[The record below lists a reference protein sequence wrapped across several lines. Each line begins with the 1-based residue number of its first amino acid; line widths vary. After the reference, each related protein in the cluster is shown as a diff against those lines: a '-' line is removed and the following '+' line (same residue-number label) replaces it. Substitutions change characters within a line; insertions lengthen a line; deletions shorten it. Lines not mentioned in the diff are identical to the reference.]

1 MNPANDTVRIVARR
15 ARVHGRVQGVW
26 FRASTAEQA
35 RALGLSG
42 HARNLDD
49 GTVEVVAVGADAAVQ
64 ALMAWLSKG
73 PPMAEVSAVQ
83 VEDAPDQ
90 SIVAGFTVG

>member
-1 MNPANDTVRIVARR
+1 VNPANDIAGIVARR

-35 RALGLSG
+35 RTLGVGG

-64 ALMAWLSKG
+64 ALMVWLSKG

-90 SIVAGFTVG
+90 SVVAGFTVR

>member
-1 MNPANDTVRIVARR
+1 MNTAVGSAGIVARR
-15 ARVHGRVQGVW
+15 ARIHGRVQGVW

-35 RALGLSG
+35 RVLGVSG

-49 GTVEVVAVGADAAVQ
+49 GTVEVFAVGADAAVQ

-73 PPMAEVSAVQ
+73 PPMAEVSTVQ
-83 VEDAPDQ
+83 VEDASDQ
-90 SIVAGFTVG
+90 PVVTGFTVG

>member
-1 MNPANDTVRIVARR
+1 MNTAVGSAGIVARR

-35 RALGLSG
+35 RVLGVSG

-49 GTVEVVAVGADAAVQ
+49 GTVEVFAVGADAAVQ

-73 PPMAEVSAVQ
+73 PPMAEVSTVQ
-83 VEDAPDQ
+83 VEDASDQ
-90 SIVAGFTVG
+90 PVVTGFTVG

>member
-1 MNPANDTVRIVARR
+1 
-15 ARVHGRVQGVW
+15 VW

-35 RALGLSG
+35 RVLGVSG

-49 GTVEVVAVGADAAVQ
+49 GTVEVFAVGADAAVQ

-73 PPMAEVSAVQ
+73 PPMAEVSTVQ
-83 VEDAPDQ
+83 VEDASDQ
-90 SIVAGFTVG
+90 PVVTGFTVG

>member
-1 MNPANDTVRIVARR
+1 MNPAVGSAGIVARR

-35 RALGLSG
+35 RVLGISG
-42 HARNLDD
+42 HVRNLDD
-49 GTVEVVAVGADAAVQ
+49 GTVEVFAVGADAAVQ

-73 PPMAEVSAVQ
+73 PPMAEVSTVQ
-83 VEDAPDQ
+83 VEDASDQ
-90 SIVAGFTVG
+90 PVVTGFTVG